1 MDFHTFKR
9 PLWIFFDLDDTLWDF
24 AANSLRSL
32 EYIYNEYAVVRDKF
46 PSYSRFLEVYHI
58 HNSKMWE
65 EFAKGN
71 VSSDFIKT
79 ERWRA
84 TLFPDTSY
92 GNPPSECATIN
103 DAYLSKLAT
112 FPHTPDGVIPL
123 LEKLVKSKMIGIISN
138 GFADTQYRKLNSSG
152 LWKYVSR
159 VIVSDEIGI
168 QKPDPRLFDYAISET
183 GATGIPVMVG
193 DNPNT
198 DIIGALL
205 AGWKA
210 IWYNPS
216 NKQFPYTPDGLKAK
230 GIDPDRY
237 LGSAQNMEEVEKLLS
252 DGHSI
257 N

>member
-1 MDFHTFKR
+1 MDFSTFNR
-9 PLWIFFDLDDTLWDF
+9 PEWIFFDLDDTLWDF

-32 EYIYNEYAVVRDKF
+32 EYIYREYALVRDKF
-46 PSYSRFLEVYHI
+46 PSFNSFLEVYHT

-84 TLFPDTSY
+84 TLYPDTPAD
-92 GNPPSECATIN
+92 NPPSECAMIN
-103 DAYLSKLAT
+103 DAYLTKLAT
-112 FPHTPDGVIPL
+112 FPHTPYGVIPL

-152 LWKYVSR
+152 LWKYVCR

-168 QKPDPRLFDYAISET
+168 QKPDPRLFDYAVSET
-183 GATGIPVMVG
+183 GATGTPIMVG
-193 DNPNT
+193 DNPDT

-205 AGWKA
+205 AGWEA

-216 NKQFPYTPDGLKAK
+216 NKQFPYTSDDLKAK
-230 GIDPDRY
+230 GIDSDRY
-237 LGSAQNMEEVEKLLS
+237 LGSAQDMREVEELLS
-252 DGHSI
+252 KRNTI